1 MENIPN
7 IYILGQVLFSEL
19 PRYCAG
25 FACAWL
31 PLRHNEYTN
40 SMFPMKFLSIL
51 FGLPVVAT
59 SIQSLQEFSSVAL
72 CEVTVDSFSHALHT
86 CLSGVG
92 ADLDSRVSLA
102 RQYTYQTRLSK
113 MLAYMQID
121 CDDINLHENI

>member
-1 MENIPN
+1 
-7 IYILGQVLFSEL
+7 
-19 PRYCAG
+19 
-25 FACAWL
+25 
-31 PLRHNEYTN
+31 
-40 SMFPMKFLSIL
+40 MFPMKFFEYLAS
-51 FGLPVVAT
+51 GLPVVAT

-72 CEVTVDSFSHALHT
+72 LCEVTADSFSYALHT